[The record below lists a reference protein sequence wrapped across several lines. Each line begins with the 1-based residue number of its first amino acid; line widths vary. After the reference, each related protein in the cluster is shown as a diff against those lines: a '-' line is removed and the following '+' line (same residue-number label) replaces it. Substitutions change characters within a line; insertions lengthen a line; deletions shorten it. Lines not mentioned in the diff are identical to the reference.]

1 MSLFNTKY
9 KITNGLDSSLIIN
22 GFIGVSVVILGYYTF
37 FENNIEI
44 PIQSEPQ
51 QITEPP
57 QISEPQQITEPP
69 QISEPQPNFV
79 GGNRKKTKKRK

>member
-1 MSLFNTKY
+1 MSLLNNTKY
-9 KITNGLDSSLIIN
+9 KFTNVFDSSLIIN

-44 PIQSEPQ
+44 PIESEPQ
-51 QITEPP
+51 QM
-57 QISEPQQITEPP
+57 SEPQ

-79 GGNRKKTKKRK
+79 GGNHKKTKKRK

>member
-44 PIQSEPQ
+44 PIESEPQ
-51 QITEPP
+51 
-57 QISEPQQITEPP
+57 

-79 GGNRKKTKKRK
+79 GGNHKKTKKRK